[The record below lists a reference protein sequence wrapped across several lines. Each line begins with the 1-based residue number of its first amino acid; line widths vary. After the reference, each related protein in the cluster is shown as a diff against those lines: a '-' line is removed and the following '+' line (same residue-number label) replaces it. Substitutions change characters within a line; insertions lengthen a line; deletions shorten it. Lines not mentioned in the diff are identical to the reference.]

1 MPGPSGATQ
10 ALRYSKGQR
19 MLETLEHLYGREA
32 FDDFMANYFNHFA
45 FQAIS
50 TEQNRTT
57 TTHLRWRLSNR
68 YST

>member
-1 MPGPSGATQ
+1 
-10 ALRYSKGQR
+10 